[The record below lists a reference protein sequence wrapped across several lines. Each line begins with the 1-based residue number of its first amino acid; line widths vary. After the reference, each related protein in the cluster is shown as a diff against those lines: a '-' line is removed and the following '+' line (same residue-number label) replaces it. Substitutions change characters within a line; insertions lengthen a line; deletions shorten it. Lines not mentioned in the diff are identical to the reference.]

1 MIIKEK
7 HLYERYSARLLAVCQ
22 RYLGDRAWAED
33 VLHDS
38 FITIFNKSGKFD
50 FRGEAALYGWMRSI
64 TVHKCID
71 ALRAARRGP
80 VPLDEG
86 RDIPEEAGPDA
97 DGVRK
102 IPPGEL
108 IRMIGELPDG
118 YRTVF
123 NLFCMEGYSHA
134 EIAEK
139 LGIREN
145 TSTSQYFRA
154 RALLAKKIKD
164 YLENEQEDQ

>member
-1 MIIKEK
+1 MIVKEK
-7 HLYERYSARLLAVCQ
+7 YLYERYSARLLAVCQ
-22 RYLGDRAWAED
+22 RYLGDRAKAED

-38 FITIFNKSGKFD
+38 FITIFNKLGRFD
-50 FRGEAALYGWMRSI
+50 YRGEAALYGWMRSI
-64 TVHKCID
+64 AVHKCLD
-71 ALRAARRGP
+71 VLRAARRGP

-86 RDIPEEAGPDA
+86 IDLPEETGPDE

-102 IPPGEL
+102 IPPEEL
-108 IRMIGELPDG
+108 VRMIGELPEG

-123 NLFCMEGYSHA
+123 NLFCLEGYSHA

-139 LGIREN
+139 LGIKEN
-145 TSTSQYFRA
+145 SSTSQYHRA